1 MGHSKY
7 FGKRVDTLFGP
18 AGVLTAMT
26 DTVTPQRE
34 YGSKGGMSVIGW
46 VIAITIGLLFLPIL
60 PFALIVI
67 GVLRLFGA
75 GQRPR

>member
-1 MGHSKY
+1 
-7 FGKRVDTLFGP
+7 
-18 AGVLTAMT
+18 MT